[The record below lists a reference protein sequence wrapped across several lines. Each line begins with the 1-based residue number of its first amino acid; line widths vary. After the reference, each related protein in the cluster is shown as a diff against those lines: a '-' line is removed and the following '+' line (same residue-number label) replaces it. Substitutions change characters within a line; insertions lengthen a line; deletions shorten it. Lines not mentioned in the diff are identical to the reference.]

1 MRKEWALMPPQRTL
15 FVLLSFGT
23 AAAALA
29 AAYYMFSSSQPTPV
43 ESTEIDASISDNEA
57 LYILDAR
64 VSVDSLR
71 SVLAESSRLNK
82 KAAIWSGVAAI
93 FGALAALVGLL

>member
-1 MRKEWALMPPQRTL
+1 MRKEWALMHLQRTL

-29 AAYYMFSSSQPTPV
+29 AAYYWCRSSQPTPI
-43 ESTEIDASISDNEA
+43 ESTEIDASISYDEA

-64 VSVDSLR
+64 VNVDSLR
-71 SVLAESSRLNK
+71 SILAESSRLRQR
-82 KAAIWSGVAAI
+82 A
-93 FGALAALVGLL
+93 